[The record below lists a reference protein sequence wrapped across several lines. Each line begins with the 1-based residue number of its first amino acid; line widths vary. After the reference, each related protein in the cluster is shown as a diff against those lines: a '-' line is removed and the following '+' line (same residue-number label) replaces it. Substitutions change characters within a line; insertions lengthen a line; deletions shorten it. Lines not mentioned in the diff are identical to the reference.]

1 MVTPRYSILRH
12 IDSEVL
18 ISFMAR
24 YTTASASKIIQA
36 NFCPWYVNR
45 AHTHLLQLP
54 LAFK

>member
-36 NFCPWYVNR
+36 NFSPWYVNR

-54 LAFK
+54 LPFK